1 MDRTFKGRVTIGE
14 VATAAGVSRATVSR
28 VMNGRLTVAPNM
40 AKRVRAAAEELRYRP
55 SSVARSLSLGRTNSV
70 AFVVPDLSN
79 PMFQQ
84 ILRGTMAAAAPHGYR
99 MLVAESAE
107 NPDDEAEIA
116 LEARLRC
123 DALVLVSPRMAE
135 DALRDVLSRVRPAV
149 LVNRSAVESGT
160 PALLV
165 DYATGIAA
173 IVDHLIGLGHRDL
186 VYLSGPPTS
195 ASNAAR
201 IDALSSAM
209 SRYPELIVRMLPGG
223 STVDAGYL
231 AADAVLASRATAV
244 VVFNDLVAFGL
255 LARLNEFGVAVP
267 EDISIVGFDDIEL
280 ARYATPS
287 LTTAAVPAVELGAR
301 AWDLLQD
308 VINGNSTGQRCMHF
322 KPRLEVRASTGPVPP
337 VRRMTLPS
345 SSRAGLEHPL
355 EGVAA
360 SLAGWRLEES
370 GAVLEGQGAPLAR
383 YELGARMPQVH
394 APRPYLHP
402 VRTLKGIVLTDSSPR
417 DHRHHYG
424 LSIAVADVNGTSH
437 WGGRS
442 FVRDEGPTLLQ
453 NHGRQVSGGMRAVNG
468 NATESGAGGRWLVD
482 DVQWFDQYGALQ
494 LREERLIGGVLL
506 PEVEA
511 WALRWHSLLHADHGD
526 LAFESPATSGRP
538 GAGYG
543 GLFWRLPMAE
553 ETIVLTENGM
563 SEDTAHG
570 SSSPW
575 LALAQ
580 RRADVWTTLVLVQ
593 AKSTP
598 RPWFVRAA
606 EYVGAGPALAW
617 DRPLEV
623 SSGDTLELDLTAVL
637 VDRWLDQREAVAL
650 ADLARFRTAIP
661 PASREVG

>member
-1 MDRTFKGRVTIGE
+1 MSRTLKGGATIGE
-14 VATAAGVSRATVSR
+14 VAAAAGVSRATVSR
-28 VMNGRLTVAPNM
+28 VMNGRLTVAATM
-40 AKRVRAAAEELRYRP
+40 AQRVRAAAEELRYRP

-70 AFVVPDLSN
+70 AFVVPDLGN

-107 NPDDEAEIA
+107 NPEAEFEIA

-123 DALVLVSPRMAE
+123 DALVLVSPRMTE
-135 DALRDVLSRVRPAV
+135 DALHDLLSQVSPAV
-149 LVNRSAVESGT
+149 LVNRSVAST
-160 PALLV
+160 PSLVV
-165 DYATGIAA
+165 DYATGIRA
-173 IVDHLIGLGHRDL
+173 IVDHLVALGHRDL
-186 VYLSGPPTS
+186 VYLSGPSAS

-201 IDALSSAM
+201 IDALSAAT
-209 SRYPELIVRMLPGG
+209 SRNPALIVRRLAGG

-287 LTTAAVPAVELGAR
+287 LTTASVPAVQLGER

-308 VINGNSTGQRCMHF
+308 VIEGTSDGQRCIHF
-322 KPRLEVRASTGPVPP
+322 APRLEIRASTGPVPP
-337 VRRMTLPS
+337 VRRQALPS
-345 SSRAGLEHPL
+345 AGAAGLEAAG
-355 EGVAA
+355 EGVPA
-360 SLAGWRLEES
+360 SSFGWRLEES
-370 GAVLEGQGAPLAR
+370 GAVLDGPQTALAR
-383 YELGARMPQVH
+383 YDLGTRMPTVH

-402 VRTLKGIVLTDSSPR
+402 VRTLKGVALTDMSPR

-437 WGGRS
+437 WGGRT

-453 NHGRQVSGGMRAVNG
+453 NHGRQVSGGVRPVAPG
-468 NATESGAGGRWLVD
+468 DRWLVD
-482 DVQWFDQYGALQ
+482 DVRWFDQFGAPQ
-494 LREERLIGGVLL
+494 LREDRAIGGVLL
-506 PEVEA
+506 SQVEA
-511 WALRWHSLLHADHGD
+511 WALRWHSVLHADHGD
-526 LAFESPATSGRP
+526 LAFDSPATNGRP

-543 GLFWRLPMAE
+543 GLFWRLPSSE
-553 ETIVLTENGM
+553 ETIILTQGGQGEGN
-563 SEDTAHG
+563 AHG

-580 RRADVWTTLVLVQ
+580 RRADAWTTVVLAQ
-593 AKSTP
+593 PTDAP
-598 RPWFVRAA
+598 RHWFVRGT

-617 DRPLEV
+617 DAPLTV
-623 SSGDTLELDLTAVL
+623 SAGDTLELDLTAVL
-637 VDRWLDQREAVAL
+637 VDRRLDPREAADL
-650 ADLARFRTAIP
+650 ADLARSSIAVPDLIARSGP
-661 PASREVG
+661 LS